1 MFVDVLL
8 VLDQL
13 VLELLFQVDA
23 RGTDLRQAIDDVGDE
38 VETVHR
44 FLTVL
49 YARLMVLATASSNGR
64 GGGASEFDEFI
75 DRISHIRFIG

>member
-8 VLDQL
+8 VLDQF
-13 VLELLFQVDA
+13 VLELLFQVDT
-23 RGTDLRQAIDDVGDE
+23 RGTDLRYAIDDVGDE

-49 YARLMVLATASSNGR
+49 YARLMALATAFSMDVVEVPVSSM
-64 GGGASEFDEFI
+64 SL
-75 DRISHIRFIG
+75 

>member
-8 VLDQL
+8 VLDQF

-23 RGTDLRQAIDDVGDE
+23 RGTDLRHAIDDVGDE
-38 VETVHR
+38 VKTVR

-49 YARLMVLATASSNGR
+49 YAR
-64 GGGASEFDEFI
+64 
-75 DRISHIRFIG
+75 